1 MSQHAVQVFDASQT
15 AGLIGFPELVRAIHD
30 MALEYAA
37 GKVTCPDRQV
47 LPVPGNQEGGVL
59 LSMPAAAEDI
69 LAHKLISLL
78 PGNPGHG
85 LPTIQG
91 TVTILDSKTGSPLF
105 VLDAPT
111 VTAWR
116 TAALS
121 MLGLERFTPQTPE
134 KIVLMGAGTQAAA
147 HVRAINAIYPQ
158 ATIYVTGRASSAG
171 RVKRFCERFDTLSN
185 PIMPVEQSNLPDDFD
200 AVITLT
206 TATEPIYHAP
216 AQVGRLIIGVG
227 AFQPHMC
234 EIAPQ
239 TVMGSTCYVDD
250 PVGAL
255 HEAGDYIRAKKDW
268 AEIISLEQALQSEV
282 DFSRPIMFKTV
293 GIGAWDLAAARV
305 ACHSLKAR
313 A

>member
-1 MSQHAVQVFDASQT
+1 MSQPAIQVFDAQQT
-15 AGLIGFPELVRAIHD
+15 AGLIGFAELVRAIRE
-30 MALEYAA
+30 MAVEYTA
-37 GKVTCPDRQV
+37 GRVKCPDRQV
-47 LPVPGNQEGGVL
+47 LPVPGNEEGGVL

-69 LAHKLISLL
+69 LTHKLISLL
-78 PGNPGHG
+78 PGNPANG

-91 TVTILDSKTGSPLF
+91 AVTVLDSKTGVPLF

-121 MLGLERFTPQTPE
+121 MVGLECFTPETPG
-134 KIVLMGAGTQAAA
+134 KIVLMGAGTQAVA
-147 HVRAINAIYPQ
+147 HVRAINALYPN
-158 ATIYVTGRASSAG
+158 ATIYVAGRVSSAG
-171 RVKRFCERFDTLSN
+171 KVQRFCEQFAGLSN
-185 PIMPVEQSNLPDDFD
+185 ALIPVEQSNLPDDFD

-216 AQVGRLIIGVG
+216 AQVGRLIIAVG

-268 AEIISLEQALQSEV
+268 SEVIPLEQALRTDI
-282 DFSRPIMFKTV
+282 DFSCPIMFKTV
-293 GIGAWDLAAARV
+293 GMGAWDLAAARV
-305 ACHSLKAR
+305 ACQSLGAR
-313 A
+313 V

>member
-1 MSQHAVQVFDASQT
+1 MSKHGVQVFNAQQT
-15 AGLIGFPELVRAIHD
+15 ADLIGFKELVRAIHE
-30 MALEYAA
+30 MAIEYAA
-37 GKVTCPDRQV
+37 GRVKCPDRQV
-47 LPVPGNQEGGVL
+47 LPVPGNEEGGVL

-69 LAHKLISLL
+69 LAHKLISLF
-78 PGNPGHG
+78 PGNPANGR
-85 LPTIQG
+85 PTIQG

-121 MLGLERFTPQTPE
+121 MLGLERFTRKTPE
-134 KIVLMGAGTQAAA
+134 KIVLMGTGTQALA
-147 HVRAINAIYPQ
+147 HVRAINELYPR
-158 ATIYVTGRASSAG
+158 ATIYVAGRASSVAK
-171 RVKRFCERFDTLSN
+171 VKRFCEQFEGLSN
-185 PIMPVEQSNLPDDFD
+185 PIEPVEQSNLPDDFD

-268 AEIISLEQALQSEV
+268 SEVISLEQALQTEI

-305 ACHSLKAR
+305 AGRSLEAQ

>member
-1 MSQHAVQVFDASQT
+1 MSQHAVQVFDAQQT
-15 AGLIGFPELVRAIHD
+15 AGLIGFAELVGAIRE
-30 MALEYAA
+30 MAIEYAA
-37 GKVTCPDRQV
+37 GKVQCPDRQV
-47 LPVPGNQEGGVL
+47 LPVPGNEDGGVL

-78 PGNPGHG
+78 PGNPGNG

-91 TVTILDSKTGSPLF
+91 TVTVLDSKTGSPLF

-121 MLGLERFTPQTPE
+121 MLGLERFTRQPPE
-134 KIVLMGAGTQAAA
+134 KIVLMGAGIQAAA
-147 HVRAINAIYPQ
+147 HVRAINALYPQ
-158 ATIYVTGRASSAG
+158 ATIYVAGRASSAA
-171 RVKRFCERFDTLSN
+171 RVKRFCEHFGDLSN
-185 PIMPVEQSNLPDDFD
+185 PVKAVEQNNLPDDFD

-216 AQVGRLIIGVG
+216 AQVGRLIIAVG

-268 AEIISLEQALQSEV
+268 SEVISLEQALQTEI

-305 ACHSLKAR
+305 AYRSLGTR
-313 A
+313 P

>member
-1 MSQHAVQVFDASQT
+1 MSQNQVLMFDAEQT
-15 AGLIGFPELVRAIHD
+15 AGLIGFGALVQAIRE
-30 MALEYAA
+30 MTVEY
-37 GKVTCPDRQV
+37 GQGRVKCPDRQV
-47 LPVPGNQEGGVL
+47 LPIPGSENGVL
-59 LSMPAAAEDI
+59 LSMPATAEDLI
-69 LAHKLISLL
+69 AHKLISLL
-78 PGNPGHG
+78 PDNPARG

-91 TVTILDSKTGSPLF
+91 TVTVLDSKTGAPLF

-121 MLGLERFTPQTPE
+121 MVGLAHFSRKTPE
-134 KIVLMGAGTQAAA
+134 KIVIMGAGTQAAA
-147 HVRAINAIYPQ
+147 HIRAINELYPQ
-158 ATIYVTGRASSAG
+158 ACVYVSSRAASAEKA
-171 RVKRFCERFDTLSN
+171 RKFCERFSHLSN
-185 PIMPVEQSNLPDDFD
+185 KIEPVDQSNLPEDID

-216 AQVGRLIIGVG
+216 AQAGRLIIAVG

-268 AEIISLEQALQSEV
+268 SAIVSLEQALQSEI

-293 GIGAWDLAAARV
+293 GIAAWDLAAARV
-305 ACHSLKAR
+305 AAQSLLAR
-313 A
+313 S